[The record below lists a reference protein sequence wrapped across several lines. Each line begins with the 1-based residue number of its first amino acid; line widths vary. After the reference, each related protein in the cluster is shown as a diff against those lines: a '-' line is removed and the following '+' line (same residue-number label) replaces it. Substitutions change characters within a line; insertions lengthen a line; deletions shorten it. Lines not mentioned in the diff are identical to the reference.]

1 MDEIRFEQAVF
12 LKENR
17 SEIEQVKEE
26 WGRAT
31 AKVLSNTLV
40 QMANPGLIDKIIEVG
55 EFVYN
60 DDITPTSL
68 NLIKDTL
75 EDVRGYVGSADFI
88 RCEQSIR
95 TLSALVTK
103 MTKNE

>member
-1 MDEIRFEQAVF
+1 MNEIRFEQAVF

-26 WGRAT
+26 WKRAT

-75 EDVRGYVGSADFI
+75 KGVREYVGSSDFT
-88 RCEQSIR
+88 RCEQAIR
-95 TLSALVTK
+95 TLSAVVTK